1 MKKLDIKGIIFDYGG
16 TLDTRGDHWSEVL
29 WQGYEHFG
37 IGVADDEEVEPGV
50 SIHKQAFRDAYVYGE
65 RALAVNPIVTPD
77 FHFEDILR
85 EKLILEL
92 NFLAGKELLETG
104 KDDSEKQAKLGNLGN
119 DSEASSSVISSSSD
133 SLSSDSSSSD
143 SLSSDSSS
151 SDSSSDSSSSD
162 ASSES
167 LFLSLS
173 DSEIHQI
180 AVDMAR
186 YINSKTLELL
196 QENRQV
202 LEHLKQAGYPMVLVS
217 NFYGNI
223 NQVLKDAEIDGYFK
237 EVIESAVVG
246 VRKPNPAIFALGVC
260 ALDLPAS
267 QVLVVGDTYGKDII
281 PAHKLG
287 CHTLW
292 IKGLQWEEKKV
303 DESIPDGIIKKLS
316 EMEGFLKI
324 S

>member
-1 MKKLDIKGIIFDYGG
+1 MKVLDIKGIIFDYGG

-65 RALAVNPIVTPD
+65 RALAVNPIVTSD

-104 KDDSEKQAKLGNLGN
+104 KDDSEKQAKLGNPGK
-119 DSEASSSVISSSSD
+119 D
-133 SLSSDSSSSD
+133 
-143 SLSSDSSS
+143 
-151 SDSSSDSSSSD
+151 SD

-180 AVDMAR
+180 AVDMAH
-186 YINSKTLELL
+186 YINAKTLALL
-196 QENRQV
+196 NENKQV
-202 LEHLKQAGYPMVLVS
+202 LEHLKQNGYPMVLVS

-223 NQVLKDAEIDGYFK
+223 NQVLKDAGIDGYF
-237 EVIESAVVG
+237 EDVIESAVVG
-246 VRKPNPAIFALGVC
+246 VRKPNPAIFALGVF

>member
-37 IGVADDEEVEPGV
+37 IGVAADEEVEPGV

-92 NFLAGKELLETG
+92 NFLAGKKLLETG
-104 KDDSEKQAKLGNLGN
+104 KDDAEKQAKLRN
-119 DSEASSSVISSSSD
+119 D
-133 SLSSDSSSSD
+133 
-143 SLSSDSSS
+143 
-151 SDSSSDSSSSD
+151 SD

-167 LFLSLS
+167 LLLSLS

-180 AVDMAR
+180 AVDMAH
-186 YINSKTLELL
+186 YISAKTLDLL
-196 QENRQV
+196 QENKQV
-202 LEHLKQAGYPMVLVS
+202 LEHLKQEGYPMVLVS

-223 NQVLKDAEIDGYFK
+223 NQVLKDAGIDGYFK

-267 QVLVVGDTYGKDII
+267 QVLVVGDTYGKDIM

-292 IKGLQWEEKKV
+292 IKGLQWEEKQV
-303 DESIPDGIIKKLS
+303 DESIPDGIIRKLS
-316 EMEGFLKI
+316 EMEDFLKI

>member
-1 MKKLDIKGIIFDYGG
+1 MNREMKKLDIKGIIFDYGG

-37 IGVADDEEVEPGV
+37 IGVAADEEVEPGV

-92 NFLAGKELLETG
+92 NFLAGKKLLETG
-104 KDDSEKQAKLGNLGN
+104 KDDAEKQAKLGN
-119 DSEASSSVISSSSD
+119 D
-133 SLSSDSSSSD
+133 
-143 SLSSDSSS
+143 
-151 SDSSSDSSSSD
+151 SD

-167 LFLSLS
+167 LLLSLS

-180 AVDMAR
+180 AVDMAH
-186 YINSKTLELL
+186 YINAKTLDLL
-196 QENRQV
+196 QENKQV

-223 NQVLKDAEIDGYFK
+223 NQVLKDAGIDGYFK

-267 QVLVVGDTYGKDII
+267 QVLVVGDTYGKDIM

-292 IKGLQWEEKKV
+292 IKGLQWEEKQV
-303 DESIPDGIIKKLS
+303 DESIPDGIIRKLS
-316 EMEGFLKI
+316 EMEDFLKI

>member
-1 MKKLDIKGIIFDYGG
+1 MKELDIKGIIFDYGG

-37 IGVADDEEVEPGV
+37 IVVADDEEVEPGV

-119 DSEASSSVISSSSD
+119 DSD
-133 SLSSDSSSSD
+133 LS
-143 SLSSDSSS
+143 
-151 SDSSSDSSSSD
+151 
-162 ASSES
+162 SSES

-186 YINSKTLELL
+186 YINAKTLELL
-196 QENRQV
+196 QENKQV

-223 NQVLKDAEIDGYFK
+223 NQVLKDAGIDGYFK

-316 EMEGFLKI
+316 EMEEFLKI

>member
-1 MKKLDIKGIIFDYGG
+1 MNREMKKLDIKGIIFDYGG

-37 IGVADDEEVEPGV
+37 IGVAADEEVEPGV

-92 NFLAGKELLETG
+92 NFLAGKKLLETG
-104 KDDSEKQAKLGNLGN
+104 KDDAEKQAKLGN
-119 DSEASSSVISSSSD
+119 D
-133 SLSSDSSSSD
+133 
-143 SLSSDSSS
+143 
-151 SDSSSDSSSSD
+151 SD

-167 LFLSLS
+167 LLLSLS

-180 AVDMAR
+180 AVDMAH
-186 YINSKTLELL
+186 YINAKTLDLL
-196 QENRQV
+196 QENKQV

-223 NQVLKDAEIDGYFK
+223 NQVLKDAGIDGYFK

-267 QVLVVGDTYGKDII
+267 QVLVVGDTYSKDIM

-292 IKGLQWEEKKV
+292 IKGLQWEEKQV
-303 DESIPDGIIKKLS
+303 DESIPDGIIRKLS
-316 EMEGFLKI
+316 EMEDFLKI

>member
-1 MKKLDIKGIIFDYGG
+1 MKVLDIKGIIFDYGG

-104 KDDSEKQAKLGNLGN
+104 KDDSEKQAKLGNPGK
-119 DSEASSSVISSSSD
+119 DSE
-133 SLSSDSSSSD
+133 
-143 SLSSDSSS
+143 
-151 SDSSSDSSSSD
+151 

-173 DSEIHQI
+173 DSEIRQI

-186 YINSKTLELL
+186 YINSKTLALL
-196 QENRQV
+196 NENRQV

>member
-1 MKKLDIKGIIFDYGG
+1 MKVLDIKGIIFDYGG

-37 IGVADDEEVEPGV
+37 IGVAADEEVEPGV

-104 KDDSEKQAKLGNLGN
+104 KDDAEKQAKLGN
-119 DSEASSSVISSSSD
+119 D
-133 SLSSDSSSSD
+133 
-143 SLSSDSSS
+143 
-151 SDSSSDSSSSD
+151 SD

-167 LFLSLS
+167 LLLSLS

-180 AVDMAR
+180 AVDMAH
-186 YINSKTLELL
+186 YINAKTLDLL
-196 QENRQV
+196 HENKQV

-292 IKGLQWEEKKV
+292 IKGLQWEEKLV
-303 DESIPDGIIKKLS
+303 DESIPDGIIRKLS
-316 EMEGFLKI
+316 EMEEFLKI

>member
-37 IGVADDEEVEPGV
+37 IGVADDDEVEPGV
-50 SIHKQAFRDAYVYGE
+50 SISKQAFRDAYVYGE

-104 KDDSEKQAKLGNLGN
+104 KDDAEKQAKLGN
-119 DSEASSSVISSSSD
+119 D
-133 SLSSDSSSSD
+133 
-143 SLSSDSSS
+143 
-151 SDSSSDSSSSD
+151 SD

-167 LFLSLS
+167 LLLSLS

-180 AVDMAR
+180 AVDMAH
-186 YINSKTLELL
+186 YINAKTLDLL
-196 QENRQV
+196 QENKQV

-292 IKGLQWEEKKV
+292 IKGLQWEEKQV
-303 DESIPDGIIKKLS
+303 DESIPDGIIRKLS
-316 EMEGFLKI
+316 EMEEFLKI

>member
-37 IGVADDEEVEPGV
+37 IGVAADEEVEPGV

-92 NFLAGKELLETG
+92 NFLAGKKLLETG
-104 KDDSEKQAKLGNLGN
+104 KDDAEKQAKLGN
-119 DSEASSSVISSSSD
+119 DSDV
-133 SLSSDSSSSD
+133 
-143 SLSSDSSS
+143 
-151 SDSSSDSSSSD
+151 
-162 ASSES
+162 SSES
-167 LFLSLS
+167 LLLSLS

-180 AVDMAR
+180 SVDMAH
-186 YINSKTLELL
+186 YINAKTLDLL
-196 QENRQV
+196 QENKQV
-202 LEHLKQAGYPMVLVS
+202 LEHLKEAGYPMVLVS

-292 IKGLQWEEKKV
+292 IKGLQWEEKQV
-303 DESIPDGIIKKLS
+303 DESIPDGIIRKLS
-316 EMEGFLKI
+316 EMEEFLKI

>member
-1 MKKLDIKGIIFDYGG
+1 MKKLDIKGIIYDYGG

-37 IGVADDEEVEPGV
+37 IGVAADEEVEPGV

-104 KDDSEKQAKLGNLGN
+104 KDDAEKQAKLGN
-119 DSEASSSVISSSSD
+119 D
-133 SLSSDSSSSD
+133 
-143 SLSSDSSS
+143 
-151 SDSSSDSSSSD
+151 SD

-167 LFLSLS
+167 LLLSLS

-180 AVDMAR
+180 AVDMAH
-186 YINSKTLELL
+186 YINAKTLDLL
-196 QENRQV
+196 QENKQV

-223 NQVLKDAEIDGYFK
+223 NQVLKDAGIDGYFK

-267 QVLVVGDTYGKDII
+267 QVLVVGDTYSKDIM

-292 IKGLQWEEKKV
+292 IKGLQWEEKQV
-303 DESIPDGIIKKLS
+303 DESIPDGIIRKLS
-316 EMEGFLKI
+316 EMEDFLKI

>member
-1 MKKLDIKGIIFDYGG
+1 MKVLDIKGIIFDYGG

-104 KDDSEKQAKLGNLGN
+104 KDDSEKQAKLGNPGK
-119 DSEASSSVISSSSD
+119 D
-133 SLSSDSSSSD
+133 
-143 SLSSDSSS
+143 
-151 SDSSSDSSSSD
+151 SD

-186 YINSKTLELL
+186 YINAKTLELL
-196 QENRQV
+196 QENKQV

-223 NQVLKDAEIDGYFK
+223 NQVLKDAGIDGYFQN
-237 EVIESAVVG
+237 VIESAVVG

>member
-50 SIHKQAFRDAYVYGE
+50 SIPKQAFRDAYVYGE

-92 NFLAGKELLETG
+92 NFLAGKLLLETG
-104 KDDSEKQAKLGNLGN
+104 NDDEERQEKLGNLGRY
-119 DSEASSSVISSSSD
+119 
-133 SLSSDSSSSD
+133 
-143 SLSSDSSS
+143 
-151 SDSSSDSSSSD
+151 SD

-173 DSEIHQI
+173 YSEILQI
-180 AVDMAR
+180 AADMAQ
-186 YINSKTLELL
+186 YINSKTVDLL
-196 QENRQV
+196 HENKLV

-292 IKGLQWEEKKV
+292 IKGLQWEEKQV
-303 DESIPDGIIKKLS
+303 DESIPDGIIRKLS
-316 EMEGFLKI
+316 EMEEFLKI

>member
-1 MKKLDIKGIIFDYGG
+1 MKELDIKGIIFDYGG

-119 DSEASSSVISSSSD
+119 DSEASS
-133 SLSSDSSSSD
+133 
-143 SLSSDSSS
+143 
-151 SDSSSDSSSSD
+151 
-162 ASSES
+162 ES
-167 LFLSLS
+167 LFLSVS
-173 DSEIHQI
+173 DSEIHKI

-186 YINSKTLELL
+186 YINAKTLALL
-196 QENRQV
+196 NENRQV
-202 LEHLKQAGYPMVLVS
+202 LEHLKQKGYPMVLVS

>member
-50 SIHKQAFRDAYVYGE
+50 SIPKQAFRDAYVYGE

-92 NFLAGKELLETG
+92 NFLAGKLLLETG
-104 KDDSEKQAKLGNLGN
+104 NDDEERQEKLGNLGRY
-119 DSEASSSVISSSSD
+119 
-133 SLSSDSSSSD
+133 
-143 SLSSDSSS
+143 
-151 SDSSSDSSSSD
+151 SD

-173 DSEIHQI
+173 YSEILQI
-180 AVDMAR
+180 AADMAQ
-186 YINSKTLELL
+186 YINSKTLDLL
-196 QENRQV
+196 HENKQV

-237 EVIESAVVG
+237 DVIESAVVG

-292 IKGLQWEEKKV
+292 IKGLQWEEKQV
-303 DESIPDGIIKKLS
+303 DESIPDGIIRKLS
-316 EMEGFLKI
+316 EMEEFLKI

>member
-1 MKKLDIKGIIFDYGG
+1 MKILDIKGFIFDYGG

-104 KDDSEKQAKLGNLGN
+104 KDDAEKQAKLGN
-119 DSEASSSVISSSSD
+119 D
-133 SLSSDSSSSD
+133 
-143 SLSSDSSS
+143 
-151 SDSSSDSSSSD
+151 SD

-167 LFLSLS
+167 LLLSLS

-180 AVDMAR
+180 AVDMAH
-186 YINSKTLELL
+186 YINAKTLDLL
-196 QENRQV
+196 HENKQV

-237 EVIESAVVG
+237 DVIESAVVG

-292 IKGLQWEEKKV
+292 IKGLQWEEKQV
-303 DESIPDGIIKKLS
+303 DESIPDGIIRKLS
-316 EMEGFLKI
+316 EMEEFLKI

>member
-104 KDDSEKQAKLGNLGN
+104 KDDAEKQAKLGN
-119 DSEASSSVISSSSD
+119 D
-133 SLSSDSSSSD
+133 
-143 SLSSDSSS
+143 
-151 SDSSSDSSSSD
+151 SD

-167 LFLSLS
+167 LLLSLS

-180 AVDMAR
+180 AVDMAH
-186 YINSKTLELL
+186 YINAKTLDLL
-196 QENRQV
+196 QENKQV

-223 NQVLKDAEIDGYFK
+223 NQVLKDAGIDGYFK

-267 QVLVVGDTYGKDII
+267 QVLVVGDTYSKDIM

-292 IKGLQWEEKKV
+292 IKGLQWEEKQV
-303 DESIPDGIIKKLS
+303 DESIPDGIIRKLS
-316 EMEGFLKI
+316 EMEDFLKI

>member
-37 IGVADDEEVEPGV
+37 IGVAADEEVEPGV

-92 NFLAGKELLETG
+92 KFLAGKELLETG
-104 KDDSEKQAKLGNLGN
+104 KDDAEKQAKLGN
-119 DSEASSSVISSSSD
+119 D
-133 SLSSDSSSSD
+133 
-143 SLSSDSSS
+143 
-151 SDSSSDSSSSD
+151 SD

-167 LFLSLS
+167 LLLSLS

-180 AVDMAR
+180 AVDMAH
-186 YINSKTLELL
+186 YINAKTLDLL
-196 QENRQV
+196 QENKQV

-292 IKGLQWEEKKV
+292 IKGLQWEEKQV
-303 DESIPDGIIKKLS
+303 DESIPDGIIRKLS
-316 EMEGFLKI
+316 EMEEFLKI

>member
-104 KDDSEKQAKLGNLGN
+104 KDDAEKQAKLGN
-119 DSEASSSVISSSSD
+119 D
-133 SLSSDSSSSD
+133 
-143 SLSSDSSS
+143 
-151 SDSSSDSSSSD
+151 SD

-167 LFLSLS
+167 LLLSLS

-180 AVDMAR
+180 AVDMAH
-186 YINSKTLELL
+186 YINAKTLDLL
-196 QENRQV
+196 QENKQV

-292 IKGLQWEEKKV
+292 IKGLQWEEKQV
-303 DESIPDGIIKKLS
+303 DESIPDGIIRKIS
-316 EMEGFLKI
+316 EMEEFLKI

>member
-1 MKKLDIKGIIFDYGG
+1 MKVLDIKGIIFDYGG

-92 NFLAGKELLETG
+92 NFLAGKKLLETG
-104 KDDSEKQAKLGNLGN
+104 KDDAEKQAKLGN
-119 DSEASSSVISSSSD
+119 D
-133 SLSSDSSSSD
+133 
-143 SLSSDSSS
+143 
-151 SDSSSDSSSSD
+151 SD

-167 LFLSLS
+167 LLLSLS

-180 AVDMAR
+180 AVDMAH
-186 YINSKTLELL
+186 YINAKTLDLL
-196 QENRQV
+196 QENKQV

-223 NQVLKDAEIDGYFK
+223 NQVLKDAGIDGYFK

-267 QVLVVGDTYGKDII
+267 QVLVVGDTYSKDIM

-292 IKGLQWEEKKV
+292 NKGLQWEEKQV
-303 DESIPDGIIKKLS
+303 DESIPDGIIRKLS
-316 EMEGFLKI
+316 EMEEFLKI

>member
-1 MKKLDIKGIIFDYGG
+1 MKVLDIKGIIFDYGG

-65 RALAVNPIVTPD
+65 RALAVNPIVTSD

-92 NFLAGKELLETG
+92 NFLAGKKLLETG
-104 KDDSEKQAKLGNLGN
+104 KDDSEKQTKLGNPGK
-119 DSEASSSVISSSSD
+119 D
-133 SLSSDSSSSD
+133 
-143 SLSSDSSS
+143 
-151 SDSSSDSSSSD
+151 SD

-173 DSEIHQI
+173 DSEIQQI

-186 YINSKTLELL
+186 YINAKTLALL
-196 QENRQV
+196 KENKQV
-202 LEHLKQAGYPMVLVS
+202 LEHLKQKGYPMVLVS

-223 NQVLKDAEIDGYFK
+223 NQVLKDAGIDGYF
-237 EVIESAVVG
+237 EDVIESAVVG

-316 EMEGFLKI
+316 EMEEFLKI

>member
-37 IGVADDEEVEPGV
+37 IGVAADEEVEPGV

-92 NFLAGKELLETG
+92 KFLAGKELLETG
-104 KDDSEKQAKLGNLGN
+104 KDDAEKQAKLGN
-119 DSEASSSVISSSSD
+119 D
-133 SLSSDSSSSD
+133 
-143 SLSSDSSS
+143 
-151 SDSSSDSSSSD
+151 SD

-167 LFLSLS
+167 LLLSLS

-180 AVDMAR
+180 AVDMAH
-186 YINSKTLELL
+186 YINAKTLDLL
-196 QENRQV
+196 QENKQV

-267 QVLVVGDTYGKDII
+267 QVLVVGDTYSKDIM

-292 IKGLQWEEKKV
+292 IKGLQWEEKQV
-303 DESIPDGIIKKLS
+303 DESIPDGIIRKLS
-316 EMEGFLKI
+316 EMEEFLKI

>member
-37 IGVADDEEVEPGV
+37 IGVAADEEVEPGV

-104 KDDSEKQAKLGNLGN
+104 KDDAEKQAKLGN
-119 DSEASSSVISSSSD
+119 D
-133 SLSSDSSSSD
+133 
-143 SLSSDSSS
+143 
-151 SDSSSDSSSSD
+151 SD

-167 LFLSLS
+167 LLLSLS

-180 AVDMAR
+180 AVDMAH
-186 YINSKTLELL
+186 YINAKTLDLL
-196 QENRQV
+196 HENKQV

-237 EVIESAVVG
+237 DVIESAVVG

-292 IKGLQWEEKKV
+292 IKGLQWEGKQV
-303 DESIPDGIIKKLS
+303 DESIPDGIIRNLS
-316 EMEGFLKI
+316 EMEEFLKI

>member
-37 IGVADDEEVEPGV
+37 IGVAADEEVEPGV

-104 KDDSEKQAKLGNLGN
+104 KDDAEKQAKLGN
-119 DSEASSSVISSSSD
+119 D
-133 SLSSDSSSSD
+133 
-143 SLSSDSSS
+143 
-151 SDSSSDSSSSD
+151 SD

-167 LFLSLS
+167 LLLSLS

-180 AVDMAR
+180 AVDMAH
-186 YINSKTLELL
+186 YINSKTLALL
-196 QENRQV
+196 QENKQV

-237 EVIESAVVG
+237 DVIESAVVG

-292 IKGLQWEEKKV
+292 IKGLQWEEKQV
-303 DESIPDGIIKKLS
+303 DESIPDGIIRKLS
-316 EMEGFLKI
+316 EMEEFLKI

>member
-1 MKKLDIKGIIFDYGG
+1 MKVLDIKGIIFDYGG

-37 IGVADDEEVEPGV
+37 IGVADDEDVEPGV

-104 KDDSEKQAKLGNLGN
+104 KDDAEKQAKLGNFGN
-119 DSEASSSVISSSSD
+119 DSE
-133 SLSSDSSSSD
+133 
-143 SLSSDSSS
+143 
-151 SDSSSDSSSSD
+151 

-180 AVDMAR
+180 AADMAR
-186 YINSKTLELL
+186 YINAKTLALL
-196 QENRQV
+196 NENRQV

-223 NQVLKDAEIDGYFK
+223 NQVLKDAGIDGYFK
-237 EVIESAVVG
+237 DVIESAVVG

>member
-1 MKKLDIKGIIFDYGG
+1 MKKLGIKGIIFDYGG

-37 IGVADDEEVEPGV
+37 IGVAADEEVEPGV

-104 KDDSEKQAKLGNLGN
+104 KDDAEKQAKLGN
-119 DSEASSSVISSSSD
+119 D
-133 SLSSDSSSSD
+133 
-143 SLSSDSSS
+143 
-151 SDSSSDSSSSD
+151 SD

-167 LFLSLS
+167 LLLSLS

-180 AVDMAR
+180 AVDMAH
-186 YINSKTLELL
+186 YINAKTLDLL
-196 QENRQV
+196 QENKQV

-223 NQVLKDAEIDGYFK
+223 NQVLKDAGIDGYFK

-267 QVLVVGDTYGKDII
+267 QVLVVGDTYSKDIM

-292 IKGLQWEEKKV
+292 IKGLQWEEKQV
-303 DESIPDGIIKKLS
+303 DESIPDGIIRKLS
-316 EMEGFLKI
+316 EMEDFLKI

>member
-1 MKKLDIKGIIFDYGG
+1 MKELDIKGIIFDYGG

-104 KDDSEKQAKLGNLGN
+104 KDDSEKQAKLGNFGK
-119 DSEASSSVISSSSD
+119 D
-133 SLSSDSSSSD
+133 
-143 SLSSDSSS
+143 
-151 SDSSSDSSSSD
+151 SD

-186 YINSKTLELL
+186 YINAKTLALL
-196 QENRQV
+196 NENKQV

-223 NQVLKDAEIDGYFK
+223 NQVLKDAGIDGYFK

>member
-1 MKKLDIKGIIFDYGG
+1 MNREMKKLDIKGIIFDYGG

-37 IGVADDEEVEPGV
+37 IGVAADEEVEPGV

-104 KDDSEKQAKLGNLGN
+104 KDDAEKQAKLRN
-119 DSEASSSVISSSSD
+119 D
-133 SLSSDSSSSD
+133 
-143 SLSSDSSS
+143 
-151 SDSSSDSSSSD
+151 SD

-167 LFLSLS
+167 LLLSLS

-180 AVDMAR
+180 AVDMAH
-186 YINSKTLELL
+186 YISAKTLDLL
-196 QENRQV
+196 QENKQV
-202 LEHLKQAGYPMVLVS
+202 LEHLKQEGYPMVLVS

-223 NQVLKDAEIDGYFK
+223 NQVLKDAGIDGYFK

-267 QVLVVGDTYGKDII
+267 QVLVVGDTYSKDIM
-281 PAHKLG
+281 PAYKLG
-287 CHTLW
+287 CCTLW
-292 IKGLQWEEKKV
+292 IKGLQWEEKQV
-303 DESIPDGIIKKLS
+303 DESIPDGIIRKLS
-316 EMEGFLKI
+316 EMEDFLKI

>member
-1 MKKLDIKGIIFDYGG
+1 MKVLDIKGIIFDYGG

-104 KDDSEKQAKLGNLGN
+104 KDDAEKQAKLGNLGN
-119 DSEASSSVISSSSD
+119 D
-133 SLSSDSSSSD
+133 
-143 SLSSDSSS
+143 
-151 SDSSSDSSSSD
+151 SD

-180 AVDMAR
+180 AADMAR
-186 YINSKTLELL
+186 YINAKTLALL
-196 QENRQV
+196 NENRQV

-223 NQVLKDAEIDGYFK
+223 NQVLKDAGIDGYFK
-237 EVIESAVVG
+237 DVIESAVVG

-267 QVLVVGDTYGKDII
+267 QVLVVGDTYDKDII

>member
-1 MKKLDIKGIIFDYGG
+1 MKVLDIKGIIFDYGG

-119 DSEASSSVISSSSD
+119 DSD
-133 SLSSDSSSSD
+133 LS
-143 SLSSDSSS
+143 
-151 SDSSSDSSSSD
+151 
-162 ASSES
+162 SSES

-186 YINSKTLELL
+186 YINAKTLELL

-223 NQVLKDAEIDGYFK
+223 NQVLKDAGIDGYFQN
-237 EVIESAVVG
+237 VIESAVVG

-303 DESIPDGIIKKLS
+303 DESIPDGIIRKLS
-316 EMEGFLKI
+316 EMEEFLKI

>member
-50 SIHKQAFRDAYVYGE
+50 SIPKQAFRDAYVYGE

-104 KDDSEKQAKLGNLGN
+104 KDDAEKQAKLGN
-119 DSEASSSVISSSSD
+119 D
-133 SLSSDSSSSD
+133 
-143 SLSSDSSS
+143 
-151 SDSSSDSSSSD
+151 SD

-167 LFLSLS
+167 LLLSLS

-180 AVDMAR
+180 AVDMAH
-186 YINSKTLELL
+186 YINAKTLDLL
-196 QENRQV
+196 QENKQV

-260 ALDLPAS
+260 ALNLPAS

-292 IKGLQWEEKKV
+292 IKGLQWEEKQV
-303 DESIPDGIIKKLS
+303 DESIPDGIIRKLS
-316 EMEGFLKI
+316 EMEEFLKI

>member
-1 MKKLDIKGIIFDYGG
+1 MKVLDIKGIIFDYGG

-92 NFLAGKELLETG
+92 NFLAGKKLLETG
-104 KDDSEKQAKLGNLGN
+104 KDDAEKQAKLGNFGK
-119 DSEASSSVISSSSD
+119 DSE
-133 SLSSDSSSSD
+133 
-143 SLSSDSSS
+143 
-151 SDSSSDSSSSD
+151 

-180 AVDMAR
+180 AADMAR
-186 YINSKTLELL
+186 YINAKTLALL
-196 QENRQV
+196 NENKQV

>member
-1 MKKLDIKGIIFDYGG
+1 MKELDIKGIIFDYGG

-104 KDDSEKQAKLGNLGN
+104 KDDSDKQAKLGNLRN
-119 DSEASSSVISSSSD
+119 DSEASSSEM
-133 SLSSDSSSSD
+133 
-143 SLSSDSSS
+143 SSS
-151 SDSSSDSSSSD
+151 SDSSSSESSSSDSD

-180 AVDMAR
+180 AADMAR
-186 YINSKTLELL
+186 YINAKTLELL
-196 QENRQV
+196 QENKQV
-202 LEHLKQAGYPMVLVS
+202 LEHLKQKGYPMVLVS

-223 NQVLKDAEIDGYFK
+223 NQVLKDAGIDGYFK

>member
-92 NFLAGKELLETG
+92 KFLAGKELLETG
-104 KDDSEKQAKLGNLGN
+104 KDDAEKQAKLGN
-119 DSEASSSVISSSSD
+119 D
-133 SLSSDSSSSD
+133 
-143 SLSSDSSS
+143 
-151 SDSSSDSSSSD
+151 SD

-167 LFLSLS
+167 LLLSLS

-180 AVDMAR
+180 AVDMAH
-186 YINSKTLELL
+186 YINAKTLDLL
-196 QENRQV
+196 QENKQV

-292 IKGLQWEEKKV
+292 IKGLQWEEKQV
-303 DESIPDGIIKKLS
+303 DESIPDGIIRKLS
-316 EMEGFLKI
+316 EMEEFLKI

>member
-1 MKKLDIKGIIFDYGG
+1 MKVLDIKGIIFDYGG

-37 IGVADDEEVEPGV
+37 IGVAADEEVEPGV

-104 KDDSEKQAKLGNLGN
+104 KDDSEKQAKLGNSGK
-119 DSEASSSVISSSSD
+119 DSDV
-133 SLSSDSSSSD
+133 
-143 SLSSDSSS
+143 
-151 SDSSSDSSSSD
+151 
-162 ASSES
+162 SSES

-173 DSEIHQI
+173 DSEIRQI

-186 YINSKTLELL
+186 YINAKTLALL
-196 QENRQV
+196 NENRQV
-202 LEHLKQAGYPMVLVS
+202 LEHLKQKGYPMVLVS

-223 NQVLKDAEIDGYFK
+223 NQVLKDAGIDGYF
-237 EVIESAVVG
+237 EDVIESAVVG

>member
-104 KDDSEKQAKLGNLGN
+104 KDDAEKQAKLGN
-119 DSEASSSVISSSSD
+119 DSV
-133 SLSSDSSSSD
+133 
-143 SLSSDSSS
+143 
-151 SDSSSDSSSSD
+151 

-167 LFLSLS
+167 LLLSLS

-180 AVDMAR
+180 AVDMAH
-186 YINSKTLELL
+186 YINAKTLDLL
-196 QENRQV
+196 HENKQV

-237 EVIESAVVG
+237 DVIESAVVG

-292 IKGLQWEEKKV
+292 IKGLQWEEKQV
-303 DESIPDGIIKKLS
+303 DESIPDGIIRKLS
-316 EMEGFLKI
+316 EMEEFLKI

>member
-1 MKKLDIKGIIFDYGG
+1 MKVLDIKGIIFDYGG

-29 WQGYEHFG
+29 WKGYEHFG

-104 KDDSEKQAKLGNLGN
+104 KDDSEKQAKLGNPGK
-119 DSEASSSVISSSSD
+119 DSD
-133 SLSSDSSSSD
+133 T
-143 SLSSDSSS
+143 
-151 SDSSSDSSSSD
+151 
-162 ASSES
+162 SSES

-186 YINSKTLELL
+186 YINAKTLALL
-196 QENRQV
+196 NENKQV
-202 LEHLKQAGYPMVLVS
+202 LEHLKQKGYPMVLVS

-223 NQVLKDAEIDGYFK
+223 NQVLKDAGIDGYF
-237 EVIESAVVG
+237 EDVIESAVVG
-246 VRKPNPAIFALGVC
+246 VRKPNPAIFALGVF

-316 EMEGFLKI
+316 EMEEFLKI